1 MRVIVLQ
8 IMWLHFN
15 GTYCVLDQKV
25 EILPFS
31 HILFKFYF
39 LRTFRARLM
48 SLLQHNPSEIRN
60 VPGVFF
66 ALNGSFTYFFFP
78 SPKTDHYPMNA
89 F

>member
-8 IMWLHFN
+8 IMCLHFN
-15 GTYCVLDQKV
+15 GTFCVLDQKA

-31 HILFKFYF
+31 HILFNFYF
-39 LRTFRARLM
+39 LRTLRESLM

-66 ALNGSFTYFFFP
+66 ALNGSFAYVFSFTNLI
-78 SPKTDHYPMNA
+78 TTL
-89 F
+89 